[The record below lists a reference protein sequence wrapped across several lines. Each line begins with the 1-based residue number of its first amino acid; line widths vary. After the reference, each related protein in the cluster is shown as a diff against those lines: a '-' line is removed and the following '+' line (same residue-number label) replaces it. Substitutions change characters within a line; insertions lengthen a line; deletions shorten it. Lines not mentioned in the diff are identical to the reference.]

1 MKGRVHVGLSALLL
15 LLLWAAPGPAAPT
28 PVRLRMSVLSF
39 PATSAFVG
47 NIIRERGLDQA
58 NGLVLELVPFASIS
72 AYYAALATGEVD
84 TLLGG
89 PHVLQKMRL
98 EGVRIQ
104 GVATLVRLS
113 DLVVI
118 TRHPE
123 IRTFADLRG
132 RTLAADMGS
141 QQYQILAIYARWK
154 GLTLGQDVTV
164 VQASFPLARAQ
175 LAAGRVD
182 AALIIEPQATL
193 ALRDN
198 PAYRIVLNGRSA
210 WREITGSD
218 GWELIAILREDVT
231 RRTPR
236 AVSALLATLRAFQ
249 DDVRTNLDLA
259 DQIVAR
265 TTGLPRG
272 AFREAVLFR
281 RLAFEVRPVWG
292 GERKVLWQMFQVAVE
307 YGVIPKLPDDGV
319 LYRP

>member
-1 MKGRVHVGLSALLL
+1 MKGRMNSRVCTGLCALLL
-15 LLLWAAPGPAAPT
+15 LSLLASPGRASPT
-28 PVRLRMSVLSF
+28 PVRLRMAVLSF
-39 PATSAFVG
+39 PATSTFVG
-47 NIIRERGLDQA
+47 NIIRERGLDQVH
-58 NGLVLELVPFASIS
+58 GLSLELVPFASIS

-98 EGVRIQ
+98 EG
-104 GVATLVRLS
+104 
-113 DLVVI
+113 
-118 TRHPE
+118 
-123 IRTFADLRG
+123 
-132 RTLAADMGS
+132 GS
-141 QQYQILAIYARWK
+141 WK
-154 GLTLGQDVTV
+154 GLTLGRDITV

-198 PAYRIVLNGRSA
+198 PTYRIVLNGRSA
-210 WREITGSD
+210 WREMTGSD
-218 GWELIAILREDVT
+218 GWELIAILREDVV

-236 AVSALLATLRAFQ
+236 APLALLATLRAFQ
-249 DDVRTNLDLA
+249 DDVRTNLAVA

-307 YGVIPKLPDDGV
+307 HGVIPKLPDDGV
-319 LYRP
+319 LCRP

>member
-1 MKGRVHVGLSALLL
+1 MRRWRCTIWALLL
-15 LLLWAAPGPAAPT
+15 AFLLAPLSPAGPA
-28 PVRLRMSVLSF
+28 PVRLRMAVLSF
-39 PATSAFVG
+39 PAISTFVG
-47 NIIRERGLDQA
+47 NIIRERGLDRA

-89 PHVLQKMRL
+89 PHVLQRMRL

-104 GVATLVRLS
+104 GVATMVRLS

-118 TRHPE
+118 AGNPE
-123 IRTFADLRG
+123 IRGFIDLRG

-141 QQYQILAIYARWK
+141 QQYQILSIYARWK
-154 GLTLGQDVTV
+154 GLTLGRDVTV

-175 LAAGRVD
+175 LAAQRVD
-182 AALIIEPQATL
+182 AAMVIEPQATL

-198 PAYRIVLNGRSA
+198 PAYRIIFNGRSA
-210 WREITGSD
+210 WREMTRSD
-218 GWELIAILREDVT
+218 GWELIAILREEVA
-231 RRTPR
+231 RRTPE
-236 AVSALLATLRAFQ
+236 AVSALIATLRAFQ
-249 DDVRTNLDLA
+249 DEVRTNLDGA

-292 GERKVLWQMFQVAVE
+292 GERQVLWQMFQVAVE
-307 YGVIPKLPDDGV
+307 HGVIPGLPDDGV